1 MSIFQVHA
9 RTVYGPQAHYGS
21 RALFGRRAPDAL
33 QRSHEFRVFDDPRV
47 FDSSRTLLILLVL
60 ALLFMSTLA
69 QAEAASDVPR
79 IDLNRATAEELAA
92 LPGIGAAKAAAIVEY
107 RASSGAFAS
116 IEDLEAVRGIG
127 PALVAKL
134 RPLVKLGSSGGSRG
148 QAGAATKNKPKPGK

>member
-1 MSIFQVHA
+1 MSIFQVRA
-9 RTVYGPQAHYGS
+9 RT
-21 RALFGRRAPDAL
+21 F
-33 QRSHEFRVFDDPRV
+33 FDDPRV
-47 FDSSRTLLILLVL
+47 FASSRILACLLVL
-60 ALLFMSTLA
+60 GLFFMSTLT
-69 QAEAASDVPR
+69 QAEAASGEPR

-116 IEDLEAVRGIG
+116 VEDLEAVRGIG